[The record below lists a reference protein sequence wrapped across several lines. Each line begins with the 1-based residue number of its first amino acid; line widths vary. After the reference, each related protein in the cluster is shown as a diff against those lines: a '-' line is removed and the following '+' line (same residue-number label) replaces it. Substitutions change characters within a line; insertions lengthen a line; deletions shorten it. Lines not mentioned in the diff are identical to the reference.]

1 MSSFVR
7 AETPDAY
14 ATKESIMV
22 RIHPA
27 NKVNTVSDNRT
38 KDPFKN
44 PSLFRKVYT
53 GGEISDI
60 FETKHYLV
68 WLEQTV
74 NEKKLCSVSKRRLKK
89 DHDEGRLAKPF
100 CQMTSINGVHDLQ
113 VLGLDHAW
121 DDKGL

>member
-1 MSSFVR
+1 MH
-7 AETPDAY
+7 

-44 PSLFRKVYT
+44 PSLFHKVYT

-74 NEKKLCSVSKRRLKK
+74 NKRNSAVYLKEDLKK
-89 DHDEGRLAKPF
+89 ITTREGLPNHFVR
-100 CQMTSINGVHDLQ
+100 
-113 VLGLDHAW
+113 
-121 DDKGL
+121 